1 MMHPIPGGANAKPFK
16 THHNALDKE
25 LFLRIAPELYL
36 KRLLVG
42 GFEKVFEIN
51 RNFRNEGLSTIHNPE
66 FTMLEFYEAYGSLDR
81 TTRFVQKLVQ
91 DSISAVNDS
100 LSIIYEDKEL
110 NLESDF
116 EVKSLKDL
124 VQEKLNMVLD
134 LSLIHI

>member
-1 MMHPIPGGANAKPFK
+1 MFIGS
-16 THHNALDKE
+16 
-25 LFLRIAPELYL
+25 LR
-36 KRLLVG
+36 
-42 GFEKVFEIN
+42 FFFEIN

-116 EVKSLKDL
+116 EVKSLK
-124 VQEKLNMVLD
+124 LNLPGDFKGWLMCGSPSNTLGGFAQ
-134 LSLIHI
+134 